1 MVDYSKY
8 VRREGVQPEA
18 AEPNAEPNTEQ
29 SSEPMEQP
37 RDGGL
42 IDVVK
47 RLFGGDR
54 VLWIIITNDYEA
66 ANRIFLHLIPNH
78 ILLSC
83 DTMFVPRYEVLVPL
97 FFSRRHFFQVRAK
110 LSPFLCLQEL
120 SAHRI

>member
-18 AEPNAEPNTEQ
+18 NTEQ
-29 SSEPMEQP
+29 PSEQAPEQP

-54 VLWIIITNDYEA
+54 VLWIIIIATGLISTFVPAIAITEA
-66 ANRIFLHLIPNH
+66 AEAARPSIFTVTL
-78 ILLSC
+78 
-83 DTMFVPRYEVLVPL
+83 PL
-97 FFSRRHFFQVRAK
+97 
-110 LSPFLCLQEL
+110 
-120 SAHRI
+120 

>member
-18 AEPNAEPNTEQ
+18 AEHNAEPNAEQ

-42 IDVVK
+42 VDVVK

-54 VLWIIITNDYEA
+54 VLWIIIIA
-66 ANRIFLHLIPNH
+66 LIVVF
-78 ILLSC
+78 C
-83 DTMFVPRYEVLVPL
+83 
-97 FFSRRHFFQVRAK
+97 
-110 LSPFLCLQEL
+110 CCCG
-120 SAHRI
+120 